1 MAFFKK
7 SSKKKS
13 RSTRKKKAKR
23 ARQSGGG
30 RAKAFLWWLIGI
42 CTALIFIMVFVL
54 SDHGLYELWKL
65 KKQQHAIENH
75 ISSLENKN
83 ADLTVER
90 DKLRDD
96 MEYIEKLAR
105 EKYRMAKKG
114 EKVFRVIPRETTQ
127 QKRN

>member
-1 MAFFKK
+1 MAFIKK

-23 ARQSGGG
+23 ARQSGG

-65 KKQQHAIENH
+65 KKQQSTIEHN
-75 ISSLENKN
+75 ISSLESKN
-83 ADLTVER
+83 ADLMVER

-114 EKVFRVIPRETTQ
+114 EKVFRVIPRGTTQ
-127 QKRN
+127 QQHK